1 MAKQK
6 ERVEIVEVIENK
18 DGAKVTFSNGLVVSL
33 TDKDLITFTNYGFVS
48 WKKGVPFEIIT
59 HGLKKEINPI
69 GTNIFYK
76 I

>member
-48 WKKGVPFEIIT
+48 WK
-59 HGLKKEINPI
+59 N
-69 GTNIFYK
+69 
-76 I
+76 